1 MEWSRYTAL
10 VAEYDAISSS
20 AQAVSAELVGLV
32 PTTPHRGYSEQIFV
46 KLLAH
51 SISLRQLSPDPD
63 RKTSGELWD
72 LASVSAIARSIVET
86 YDALAYMALGEASLE
101 ERQFRILL
109 WELHDSNRRCKM
121 LEAIGSSDPR
131 YFEIVSKDQKLHDRV
146 IAHVLFAQLNKSLQ
160 KKVRDRE
167 PPSYHLSQR
176 ERCLAYRIN
185 YDYYNAVTM
194 QLSQYVHTLPF
205 AIHQLFNFKASS
217 PEALHLMSLPIQYA
231 VAFLS
236 RAVEGMRLLFPEAT
250 SRSAPSVEQSIAVW
264 SGVVERGVKSE
275 RPGG

>member
-1 MEWSRYTAL
+1 MEWSRYSTL
-10 VAEYDAISSS
+10 VTEYDAIFSS
-20 AQAVSAELVGLV
+20 AKTLSDGLKGLV
-32 PTTPHRGYSEQIFV
+32 PTTPHQGYAEQIFV

-51 SISLRQLSPDPD
+51 SITLRQLSPDPE
-63 RKTSGELWD
+63 RKKSGELWD

-86 YDALAYMALGEASLE
+86 YDALAYIALGEASLE

-109 WELHDSNRRCKM
+109 WELHDANRRCKM

-131 YFEIVSKDQKLHDRV
+131 YFDIVAKDQKLHERV
-146 IAHVLFAQLNKSLQ
+146 VAHALFAQLNKSLQ
-160 KKVRDRE
+160 KKVQDRE

-217 PEALHLMSLPIQYA
+217 PEALHLMSLPMQYS
-231 VAFLS
+231 VAFLC
-236 RAVEGMRLLFPEAT
+236 RAIEGMRLLFPEMT
-250 SRSAPSVEQSIAVW
+250 SRSAPFVEQSIAVW
-264 SGVVERGVKSE
+264 SGVVERGVKSVV
-275 RPGG
+275 